1 MLPIGGRAGAGTQ
14 ALTPSA
20 APCDLAAD
28 RPNHS
33 YRLFAARRHKHAII
47 IMLAIKRE
55 TLKKTII

>member
-1 MLPIGGRAGAGTQ
+1 MLPIGGRAGAAAQ

-20 APCDLAAD
+20 ACDIAVD